1 MEHLGSKEGT
11 GNPIQCPPYALLLSF
26 PLFPSLTL
34 SSLLPLIRG
43 NCLLN
48 YREEEKEAGG
58 GIVCS
63 GNGKKKPA
71 FPFPPLLVLWV
82 GGGAVYRADFGL
94 LLWPGGLGFAKNPKN
109 TIVDSLNA
117 TLITLFKNVQRR
129 VFFAC

>member
-1 MEHLGSKEGT
+1 MSSICAFAVFST
-11 GNPIQCPPYALLLSF
+11 FSF
-26 PLFPSLTL
+26 PHPFFPPPFDPRQ
-34 SSLLPLIRG
+34 LPLKLQRG
-43 NCLLN
+43 
-48 YREEEKEAGG
+48 RKRGGG